1 MVEEPLLVGREK
13 ELDELARFLDAVPA
27 GPVGL
32 LLEGD
37 AGIGKTT
44 LWREAVLE
52 ALDRSYCVLACRS
65 VESEAQ
71 LAFTALGDLLEEV
84 PDWATAGLPAPQRR
98 ALEVALLQVDAEGPP
113 PLPRAVSLGVLG
125 VLRALAASGPLVI
138 ALDDVQWLDRPSSS
152 ALEFA
157 ARRLRGEPIG
167 FVLSRRGAEVDVPL
181 ALDQTF
187 APEAVRRL
195 LIGPLDGESLGR
207 AIRSRL
213 GVQLGP
219 PALRQLEAASGGNPY
234 FAIELARSLAERD
247 IPLGPGEPLP
257 VPGTLRALLGV
268 RLADLAPE
276 IHGVMLAASALAR
289 PTVALV
295 EASVRSI
302 DPSAALAAAV
312 DAGLLE
318 LDRDRVRFAHPLIA
332 SVVYADADAA
342 ERRALHALIADVV
355 EEPEERAR
363 HLALATDGPDEEV
376 AASLDE
382 AARSVRARG
391 APGEAAELYEEAR
404 RLTPPLQTDEAA
416 RRAVDAAECHFEGGD
431 FGRVRAL
438 LEEVTTGTH
447 STERA
452 RALVFLGWVRASQ
465 EGFGVGADIF
475 RAALDAVGPDI
486 PLRIEIERGLAWSLH
501 ELGDLHAAEIHSH
514 AALETAERL
523 GERSLLARAVSDMA
537 FLEGFAGRGDPLSRI
552 ESALALD
559 EPGEWRAIYGRP
571 PWIHA
576 MILVWRGELEP
587 AAAALDRMLQ
597 AALDHG
603 DDHSLPYILFYLAKI
618 EMLRGRFESA
628 SAYAQRAYEGAVE
641 TGQANE
647 QPFGLTIKALVD
659 AHLGRIE
666 AAREATDEGMSL
678 ALRVGVVPAY
688 LELRAARGFLELS
701 LASYE
706 EAHRFLGSLRD
717 EVTKAGFGEPALFRF
732 HGDAIETLVAL
743 GKLEEAASLIG
754 ELEEKAEALQH
765 RWASVTAA
773 RCRGLLSAAG
783 GDLPAAF
790 SALERAFE
798 LHEGLGQ
805 PFELARTHLV
815 MGTIRRRSRQKRAA
829 RDSLHAALN
838 SFEQMGARLW
848 AERARAEL
856 ARIGGRALAADA
868 LTPTEQRVAELVAAG
883 GTYREVADALFISP
897 KTVQWNLSK
906 IYRKL
911 GIRSRSQLAASLAA
925 AHGDEPTPAEPP
937 VAL

>member
-1 MVEEPLLVGREK
+1 MVEKPKLVGRER
-13 ELDELARFLDAVPA
+13 ELDELARFLDAVPT

-32 LLEGD
+32 LFEGD

-52 ALDRSYCVLACRS
+52 ALERSYCVLSCRP
-65 VESEAQ
+65 VESEGQ

-84 PDWATAGLPAPQRR
+84 PDSATAELPVPQRR
-98 ALEVALLQVDAEGPP
+98 ALEVALLQIDAEGPP

-138 ALDDVQWLDRPSSS
+138 ALDDLQWLDRPSAST
-152 ALEFA
+152 LEFA

-167 FVLSRRGAEVDVPL
+167 FVLSRRGAEANLPL
-181 ALDQTF
+181 ALDQTLP
-187 APEAVRRL
+187 PEAVRRL
-195 LIGPLDGESLGR
+195 LIGPLDGDSLGR
-207 AIRSRL
+207 LIRSRFDIHL
-213 GVQLGP
+213 RP

-257 VPGTLRALLGV
+257 VPGTLRALLGL

-276 IHGVMLAASALAR
+276 THGVTLAASALAR

-295 EASVRSI
+295 EASVRAV

-312 DAGLLE
+312 DADLLE
-318 LDRDRVRFAHPLIA
+318 LDGDRVRFAHPLIA
-332 SVVYADADAA
+332 SVVYADADRA
-342 ERRALHALIADVV
+342 ERRALHALLAEVV

-363 HLALATDGPDEEV
+363 HLALATDAPNDDV

-404 RLTPPLQTDEAA
+404 RLTPSLQINDAA

-431 FGRVRAL
+431 FARVRAL
-438 LEEVTTGTH
+438 LEEVTAGH

-452 RALVFLGWVRASQ
+452 RALVFLGWVRANQ

-475 RAALDAVGPDI
+475 RAALEAVGPDN

-501 ELGDLHAAEIHSH
+501 ELGDVHAAEMHSR
-514 AALETAERL
+514 AALEMAERL
-523 GERSLLARAVSDMA
+523 REPSLLARAVSDMA
-537 FLEGFAGRGDPLSRI
+537 FFEAVTGRGDPLSRI
-552 ESALALD
+552 ESALELD

-571 PWIHA
+571 RWIHA
-576 MILVWRGELEP
+576 MILVWRGELDSAGAVVDEMYR
-587 AAAALDRMLQ
+587 AALDY
-597 AALDHG
+597 G
-603 DDHSLPYILFYLAKI
+603 DEHSLPYILFYLAKV

-628 SAYAQRAYEGAVE
+628 SAYAQRAYEGTVE
-641 TGQANE
+641 TGQQNE

-666 AAREATDEGMSL
+666 TAREATDEGMTL
-678 ALRVGVVPAY
+678 ALRLGVVPAY

-706 EAHRFLGSLRD
+706 EAHRFLGTLRE
-717 EVTKAGFGEPALFRF
+717 EVAKAGFGEPGLFRF
-732 HGDAIETLVAL
+732 HGDAIETLVAV
-743 GKLEEAASLIG
+743 GKLEEAASLLS
-754 ELEEKAEALQH
+754 ELEERGEALEHQ
-765 RWASVTAA
+765 WARVVAA

-783 GDLPAAF
+783 GDLPAAV

-805 PFELARTHLV
+805 PLELARTHLV
-815 MGTIRRRSRQKRAA
+815 MGTIRRRGRQKRAA
-829 RDSLHAALN
+829 RDSLQAALN
-838 SFEQMGARLW
+838 SFELIGAPLW

-925 AHGDEPTPAEPP
+925 AHGDESTPAEPP
-937 VAL
+937 VAR